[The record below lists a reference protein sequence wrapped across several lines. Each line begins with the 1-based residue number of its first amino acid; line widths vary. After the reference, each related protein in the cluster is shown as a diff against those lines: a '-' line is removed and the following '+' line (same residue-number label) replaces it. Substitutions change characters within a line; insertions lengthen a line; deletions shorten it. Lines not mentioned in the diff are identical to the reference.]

1 MSSKNPWDVKC
12 LACNKVCCSECLEN
26 GGNEASGPRCKHL
39 IKNTCTCCGHPVGR
53 HIRVLHYDAMPK
65 MY

>member
-1 MSSKNPWDVKC
+1 MSSKFPWDVKC

-26 GGNEASGPRCKHL
+26 CGSEGTERCQRL
-39 IKNTCTCCGHPVGR
+39 TKNDCTCCGHPVRR
-53 HIRVLHYDAMPK
+53 HIRVLHYDAVPR